1 LTKDTEGVL
10 AIRSL
15 GMATVVAFCAVAS
28 HAQPPAAK
36 PRVRVLSTDGTI
48 SGRGDTRTNLTDHR
62 SGSLLGEQ
70 LVAAV
75 PEIAQIADVKV
86 EQIVNVSST
95 DISLDNWLTMA
106 RRINAILAADA
117 GVAGVVI
124 THGTNTLEEPEPS
137 RPVIVRSARVGNGRV
152 VANETYEPMGMIPAD
167 NLNPQKARVLLML
180 ALTRT
185 PDVKAIARMFREY

>member
-1 LTKDTEGVL
+1 
-10 AIRSL
+10 
-15 GMATVVAFCAVAS
+15 
-28 HAQPPAAK
+28 
-36 PRVRVLSTDGTI
+36 
-48 SGRGDTRTNLTDHR
+48 
-62 SGSLLGEQ
+62 
-70 LVAAV
+70 
-75 PEIAQIADVKV
+75 VKV